1 MHLSLSDFTRVRVF
15 THPQSKTP
23 YGFSVGH
30 LDDFLA
36 GIFARHLGWSF
47 YRLPQTDEQFVRDR
61 WGEIPSYVLHVVCD
75 FSFSVQEGENNVVV
89 FDHHDE
95 GGGKCSVHRLVD
107 WLVEQGRYPSVPVL
121 MDEISDWD
129 VRGPQAIPPAHRP
142 DSDKLTAILSLETA
156 QDETGLVEWTPEDVY
171 AILWALHTASSIKE
185 FVELVFETNSIGW
198 RAESQLEKIQR
209 FKEETLN
216 RLVGEAEVLT
226 SAAGVKYAVLRA
238 APAAM
243 TSEVFARLGVDILI
257 HPNDRTA
264 GALSVVRDSSGRFG
278 QTPVS
283 ELVEVSEEQVAF
295 RHPGGFMVVVY
306 PPVTIK

>member
-30 LDDFLA
+30 LDDFLS

-47 YRLPQTDEQFVRDR
+47 YRLPQTDEQSVRTR
-61 WGEIPSYVLHVVCD
+61 WGEIPSYVLHIACD
-75 FSFSVQEGENNVVV
+75 FPLSTQEGENVVV

-95 GGGKCSVHRLVD
+95 NGGKCSVHRLVD
-107 WLVEQGRYPSVPVL
+107 WLVEQGAYPCVPAL

-129 VRGPQAIPPAHRP
+129 VKGAQAIPPAHRP
-142 DSDKLTAILSLETA
+142 DPDQLAAFLSLETA
-156 QDETGLVEWTPEDVY
+156 QDGTGLVEWKPEEVY

-185 FVELVFETNSIGW
+185 FVELVFGTNPIGW
-198 RAESQLEKIQR
+198 RARCQLEKIQR
-209 FKEETLN
+209 FKKETLN
-216 RLVGEAEVLT
+216 RLVAEAEVAT
-226 SAAGVKYAVLRA
+226 SPAGVKHAVLRA

-243 TSEVFARLGVDILI
+243 TTEMFARLGVDILI
-257 HPNDRTA
+257 HPNERTQ

-283 ELVEVSEEQVAF
+283 ELVEVAEEQVAF

-306 PPVTIK
+306 PPVTVK

>member
-1 MHLSLSDFTRVRVF
+1 MRISDFTRVRVF
-15 THPQSKTP
+15 THPQSTTP
-23 YGFSVGH
+23 YGFKVGH
-30 LDDFLA
+30 IDDFLA

-47 YRLPQTDEQFVRDR
+47 YRLPQTNPDYVHTR
-61 WGEIPSYVLHVVCD
+61 WKEIPSYVLHIACD
-75 FSFSVQEGENNVVV
+75 FPLPVQEGENVVV

-107 WLVEQGRYPSVPVL
+107 WLVEQGQYPCVPAL
-121 MDEISDWD
+121 MNEISAWD

-142 DSDKLTAILSLETA
+142 DPDALTALLSLETA
-156 QDETGLVEWTPEDVY
+156 QDETGLVEWKPEEVY

-185 FVELVFETNSIGW
+185 FVELVFATNSIGW
-198 RAESQLEKIQR
+198 RAKSQLEKIQR

-216 RLVGEAEVLT
+216 RLVAEAELGT
-226 SAAGVKYAVLRA
+226 SPAGVKYAVLRA

-243 TSEVFARLGVDILI
+243 TSEVFARLGVDVLI
-257 HPNDRTA
+257 HPNERTA

-283 ELVEVSEEQVAF
+283 ELVEVAEEQVAF
-295 RHPGGFMVVVY
+295 RHPGGFLIVAF
-306 PPVTIK
+306 PPVTVK

>member
-1 MHLSLSDFTRVRVF
+1 MRISDFTRVRVF

-30 LDDFLA
+30 IDDFLA

-47 YRLPQTDEQFVRDR
+47 YRLPQTDEDFVRTR
-61 WGEIPSYVLHVVCD
+61 WGVIPSYVLLIACD
-75 FSFSVQEGENNVVV
+75 FPLSTQEGENNVVV

-107 WLVEQGRYPSVPVL
+107 WLVEQGAYPCVPAL
-121 MDEISDWD
+121 MDEISAWD
-129 VRGPQAIPPAHRP
+129 VKGAQAIPPAHRP
-142 DSDKLTAILSLETA
+142 DPDQLAALLSLETA
-156 QDETGLVEWTPEDVY
+156 QDETGLVEWKPEEVY

-198 RAESQLEKIQR
+198 KAKAQLEKIQR
-209 FKEETLN
+209 FKEESLN
-216 RLVGEAEVLT
+216 RLIAEAELGT
-226 SAAGVKYAVLRA
+226 SPAGVKYAVLRA

-243 TSEVFARLGVDILI
+243 TSEVFARLGVDVLI
-257 HPNDRTA
+257 HPNERTA

-278 QTPVS
+278 QTPIS
-283 ELVEVSEEQVAF
+283 ELVEVVEDQIVF
-295 RHPGGFMVVVY
+295 RHPGGFLLVAH
-306 PPVTIK
+306 PPVVIK